1 MSGQIHAPATL
12 SAGKNSRF
20 LFHRRRVGTWAEMDT
35 SENRK
40 FYCLCRES
48 KGNSK
53 YTCCETIRRVVW
65 KTESLRLF
73 MIPRRSVRPQPS
85 HYADYAI
92 PATLPPP
99 SKNLKH
105 EKPPHFSCSAQ
116 RLWRQHIWP
125 SLERTVIRHRH
136 VDRSKSALLKDR
148 ASVCF
153 WRTNIFALQ
162 WLKAFT
168 LVCVTYIL
176 RACSL

>member
-1 MSGQIHAPATL
+1 MLRPLYPQERILVSYFTGGGWAPEPKWTL
-12 SAGKNSRF
+12 QRTENSIACAG
-20 LFHRRRVGTWAEMDT
+20 
-35 SENRK
+35 NRK
-40 FYCLCRES
+40 A
-48 KGNSK
+48 
-53 YTCCETIRRVVW
+53 IRNIRVV
-65 KTESLRLF
+65 KQSAVSFGKQSLCGYSWFLGGPSARSLVTTPITLF
-73 MIPRRSVRPQPS
+73 RQP
-85 HYADYAI
+85 
-92 PATLPPP
+92 PPPP